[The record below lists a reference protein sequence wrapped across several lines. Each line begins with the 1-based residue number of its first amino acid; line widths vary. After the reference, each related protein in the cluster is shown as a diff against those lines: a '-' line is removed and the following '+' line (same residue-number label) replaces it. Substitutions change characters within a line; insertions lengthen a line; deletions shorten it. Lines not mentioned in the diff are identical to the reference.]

1 VQRNPQYIKHVHCV
15 CHHRKECTVL
25 AKKNRVKWINESGEE
40 SNEFRDVRQFVLVMP
55 DSLGVVPDDSD
66 ENMSDK

>member
-1 VQRNPQYIKHVHCV
+1 M
-15 CHHRKECTVL
+15 
-25 AKKNRVKWINESGEE
+25 KWINESGEE